1 MAYKKFMEADREQ
14 IELWKIFI
22 IDLEVT
28 AEQSLNPRRIQEFL
42 TMIFNN
48 GGLDMTVH
56 IMDYIITVRSKML
69 LIITCYHAFNNA
81 NDQVSQAFKTFND
94 EYQEYLEAFK
104 EVTECNY
111 QPGTSGTLL
120 FHLTRWKLEELEPI
134 FRREGVDFEDLL
146 KMSREEMKEVGVD
159 NFGQRK
165 KLLEVITE
173 FQGSRNVSDTDKS
186 TGETEKEKAIKWA
199 KEEVRGDNIGLVNLT
214 KHDITFSRMT
224 VRGDNS
230 VVSQIKKR
238 DN

>member
-1 MAYKKFMEADREQ
+1 MQVKQQQREVSNEITMVGDKVKENNYLPMDLKYRVSVTIGFQFFQFDFQDGLEKIEVAYKKFMEADREQ
-14 IELWKIFI
+14 IELWKNFI

-81 NDQVSQAFKTFND
+81 NDQVRQAFKTFNE

-104 EVTECNY
+104 KVTECKY

-120 FHLTRWKLEELEPI
+120 LYLTRWKLDDLEPI

-146 KMSREEMKEVGVD
+146 KMS
-159 NFGQRK
+159 
-165 KLLEVITE
+165 
-173 FQGSRNVSDTDKS
+173 
-186 TGETEKEKAIKWA
+186 
-199 KEEVRGDNIGLVNLT
+199 KEEKVI
-214 KHDITFSRMT
+214 
-224 VRGDNS
+224 
-230 VVSQIKKR
+230 
-238 DN
+238 